1 MGKDNSKDEIIE
13 IKPIEDDGKKSSIYI
28 SREELDNK
36 LGMNQKREKKLKI
49 TASTFIFAVTVMALV
64 MTYGAMNQILENQS
78 QTPEKTI
85 QSQQESQSNKVTV
98 TVDASDYA
106 RTDIIIDNHL
116 LKDLKEG
123 DSIYIFSPED
133 ITVPIM
139 NKAKV
144 INVLKDDKTDQLT
157 VRVNI
162 TAGELSAYEKIEDKG
177 SLIITREPPMSLKAF
192 EGTPGDVKK
201 S

>member
-28 SREELDNK
+28 SREELDTK

-49 TASTFIFAVTVMALV
+49 TASAFICAIIITALA
-64 MTYGAMNQILENQS
+64 MFYGTMNQILERQS
-78 QTPEKTI
+78 QTPEKTN

-98 TVDASDYA
+98 TVDESDYA
-106 RTDIIIDNHL
+106 RTDIVIDNHL

-123 DSIYIFSPED
+123 DSIYIFSPEN
-133 ITVPIM
+133 ISVPIM

-177 SLIITREPPMSLKAF
+177 SLIITREPPMSLKDF

>member
-1 MGKDNSKDEIIE
+1 MDKDNSKDEIIE

-49 TASTFIFAVTVMALV
+49 IASAFICAITMSALA
-64 MTYGAMNQILENQS
+64 MTYGAMNTILENRS
-78 QTPEKTI
+78 QTPEKTS
-85 QSQQESQSNKVTV
+85 QLQQESQSNKVTV
-98 TVDASDYA
+98 TVDESDYA

-133 ITVPIM
+133 TTVPIM

-162 TAGELSAYEKIEDKG
+162 TAGELSAYEKIEDKE
-177 SLIITREPPMSLKAF
+177 SLIITREPLMSLNAF
-192 EGTPGDVKK
+192 EGAPEDVKK

>member
-1 MGKDNSKDEIIE
+1 MGKENSKDEIIE

-36 LGMNQKREKKLKI
+36 LGMNQEREKKLKI

-106 RTDIIIDNHL
+106 RTDIVIDNHL

-123 DSIYIFSPED
+123 DSIYIFSPEK
-133 ITVPIM
+133 ISVPIM

>member
-1 MGKDNSKDEIIE
+1 MDKDNSKDEIIE

-49 TASTFIFAVTVMALV
+49 IASAFICAITMSALA
-64 MTYGAMNQILENQS
+64 MTYGTINTILERQS
-78 QTPEKTI
+78 QTPEKTN

-133 ITVPIM
+133 TTVPIM

-162 TAGELSAYEKIEDKG
+162 TAGELSAYEKIEDKE
-177 SLIITREPPMSLKAF
+177 SLIITREPLMSLNAF
-192 EGTPGDVKK
+192 EGAPEDVKK